1 MKLTQGQANT
11 PLYISLQQNGASI
24 SIQEFRNSQDAP
36 APTLEKWTLY
46 YSSNDNPT
54 QKGHVDYDKTLT
66 TDTELVFILPASLAQ
81 DVDSFNAQIEFTF
94 DDRIDWL
101 DNFIINIEKNTK

>member
-11 PLYISLQQNGASI
+11 PVYVSLQQNGSPI
-24 SIQEFRNSQDAP
+24 SIQEFRNSQDSP
-36 APTLEKWTLY
+36 APTLEKWILY
-46 YSSNDNPT
+46 YTSNSDPT
-54 QKGHVDYDKTLT
+54 QKGHVDYDKILT
-66 TDTELVFILPASLAQ
+66 SATELVFILPASLAQ